1 MRLRDVAWCRPP
13 VQATQ
18 TANRQKKQ
26 IWNINVAWIY
36 WGPTSLPHGQSQ
48 LLTAR
53 SCRLQNEMIWDAQH
67 FLACPAHLLRKKKKL
82 CACWIFSVSIWE
94 AWYSDLLWANGCF
107 HILSMHEPLSPV
119 FVTRLEVTHQFVCVN
134 TCIFIPF
141 LFMFSNIYMGLNC
154 VLSAVWIEAALFG
167 PHHSHIPLIHP
178 ISTHRCALLRPD
190 KARPGHCWP
199 KCRRGRQTQK

>member
-1 MRLRDVAWCRPP
+1 MLHGYIEAPHLSLMGSPSCWLPDRAAFKMKWSGMRSIFLP
-13 VQATQ
+13 VLH
-18 TANRQKKQ
+18 
-26 IWNINVAWIY
+26 IC
-36 WGPTSLPHGQSQ
+36 WGK
-48 LLTAR
+48 
-53 SCRLQNEMIWDAQH
+53 
-67 FLACPAHLLRKKKKL
+67 KKKKL

-178 ISTHRCALLRPD
+178 ISTHRCASLRPD
-190 KARPGHCWP
+190 KAWPGHCWP